1 VSRGSLSA
9 KRMDTPS
16 MVRNCV
22 CMGVATDGV
31 MPASYLFARA
41 LRLRISDGVGR
52 GIQILSTR
60 HARYWT
66 MVSVRSLLHE
76 ATNELGNLIRRGIE
90 REVTRIEDVDFGL
103 RHVSAIGL
111 RFRKLERQVVF
122 APEDE

>member
-1 VSRGSLSA
+1 MVMTAVPRKQRRSCFAGSVIGLS
-9 KRMDTPS
+9 S
-16 MVRNCV
+16 
-22 CMGVATDGV
+22 
-31 MPASYLFARA
+31 LW
-41 LRLRISDGVGR
+41 LRISDGVGR

-60 HARYWT
+60 HAPYWT
-66 MVSVRSLLHE
+66 MVSILSLLHE

-90 REVTRIEDVDFGL
+90 REVTRIENVDFGL